1 MKIVIFGCQQIAVDV
16 IRYLSTLDD
25 VSLPLVITYELP
37 LDQTYGYE
45 SVIKLCEEINI
56 KVINPKSV
64 NKDVI
69 QKIIEISP
77 DIILSIYYRKI
88 FPKKLINLPNLGCIN
103 IHPSALPYYRGPV
116 PTAWAI
122 ENGETQFGITI
133 HYMDEGIDTGDI
145 LIQEKH
151 AINDDETGYELYTR
165 AMTLGFDLFRNNF
178 KKIINGEIKATPQI
192 GIGSYYGKKNGRY
205 TIDWKKSTK
214 HILGLIRV
222 HSKPFN
228 PAETVLFNRYFLINK
243 ALEYKLDNIPL
254 QGAGKIIKVLD
265 EDQFVV
271 SCSDGYLLIKD
282 YEIAPTITDQEK
294 KIYLKEGNKFD

>member
-1 MKIVIFGCQQIAVDV
+1 MKIVIFGCQQIAVEV
-16 IRYLSTLDD
+16 IIFLSTLDD
-25 VSLPLVITYELP
+25 VSLSLVITYELP

-45 SVIKLCEEINI
+45 SVINLCEGKNI

-69 QKIIEISP
+69 QRITEISP

-88 FPKKLINLPNLGCIN
+88 LPKELINLPNLGCIN
-103 IHPSALPYYRGPV
+103 IHPSFLPYYRGPV

-122 ENGETQFGITI
+122 ENGEEEFGITI

-145 LIQEKH
+145 LVQEKH
-151 AINDDETGYELYTR
+151 AINDDETGYELYSR
-165 AMTLGFDLFRNNF
+165 AMTLGFVLFRDNF

-192 GIGSYYGKKNGRY
+192 GVGSYYGKKNGKY
-205 TIDWKKSTK
+205 TIDWGKSTK

-254 QGAGKIIKVLD
+254 QGSGKIIKVLD

-271 SCSDGYLLIKD
+271 SCVDGYLLIKD
-282 YEIAPTITDQEK
+282 YEIAPMITAQEK
-294 KIYLKEGNKFD
+294 KIYLREGNKFG

>member
-178 KKIINGEIKATPQI
+178 KKIIDGEIKATPQT

-205 TIDWKKSTK
+205 TIDWKKSIK

-243 ALEYKLDNIPL
+243 ALEYKLDDIPL

-271 SCSDGYLLIKD
+271 SCADGYLLIKD

>member
-1 MKIVIFGCQQIAVDV
+1 M
-16 IRYLSTLDD
+16 
-25 VSLPLVITYELP
+25 
-37 LDQTYGYE
+37 
-45 SVIKLCEEINI
+45 
-56 KVINPKSV
+56 
-64 NKDVI
+64 
-69 QKIIEISP
+69 
-77 DIILSIYYRKI
+77 
-88 FPKKLINLPNLGCIN
+88 PNLGCIN

>member
-16 IRYLSTLDD
+16 IKYLSTLDD

-45 SVIKLCEEINI
+45 SVIKLCEGKNI

-88 FPKKLINLPNLGCIN
+88 FPKELINMPNLGCIN

-145 LIQEKH
+145 LIQEKY
-151 AINDDETGYELYTR
+151 AINDEETGYELYTR

-178 KKIINGEIKATPQI
+178 KKIIDGEIKATPQI
-192 GIGSYYGKKNGRY
+192 GKGSYYGKKNGRY
-205 TIDWKKSTK
+205 TIDWKKSIK
-214 HILGLIRV
+214 NILGLIRV

-271 SCSDGYLLIKD
+271 SCADGYLLIKD
-282 YEIAPTITDQEK
+282 YEIAPTITAQEK